1 VNTTTSNKTVSLV
14 LGSGGARGLVH
25 IGVIEWLVANGFEIR
40 SIAGSSMGALIGG
53 IYATGK
59 LDVYTQWVKALEKI
73 DVLRLLDVSFTRN
86 SLFKGKRIIHV
97 LKEMIGDHNIEELP
111 ISYTAVATDL
121 HEQKEIWLNHGPLFD
136 AIRASIAIP
145 TIFSPHEY
153 MGKQLI
159 DGSIVNPV
167 PIAPTLNDK
176 TDITIAVNLNGKPQK
191 KLITPQINQQINSNS
206 KHQRI
211 KQFITGLQPKQG
223 NPTLYDTTLFDIIT
237 KSMETMQSK
246 ITRLQ
251 LAAYSP
257 DVIIT
262 VPRNACSFYEF
273 YRAEEMIEIGHNQA
287 EITLFNVNEE

>member
-1 VNTTTSNKTVSLV
+1 VNATNTKKTVSLV
-14 LGSGGARGLVH
+14 LGSGGARGLIH
-25 IGVIEWLVANGFEIR
+25 IGVIEWLLANDFEIC
-40 SIAGSSMGALIGG
+40 SIAGSSMGALVGG

-86 SLFKGKRIIHV
+86 SLFKGERIIRV
-97 LKEMIGDHNIEELP
+97 LKEMIGDHNIEKLP

-145 TIFSPHEY
+145 TFFSPHEY

-191 KLITPQINQQINSNS
+191 KSITPKPNEPTNANNN
-206 KHQRI
+206 HQRI
-211 KQFITGLQPKQG
+211 KQFITGRQSKQG
-223 NPTLYDTTLFDIIT
+223 NPTLYNTTLFDIIT

-251 LAAYSP
+251 FAAFSP
-257 DVIIT
+257 DVVIT
-262 VPRNACSFYEF
+262 IPRDTCLFYEF
-273 YRAEEMIEIGHNQA
+273 YRAEEMIQIGYNQA
-287 EITLFNVNEE
+287 ETAFLNENF

>member
-1 VNTTTSNKTVSLV
+1 MKVTKSRKTVSLV

-25 IGVIEWLVANGFEIR
+25 IGIIEWLLANGFEIR

-136 AIRASIAIP
+136 AIHASIAIP

-153 MGKQLI
+153 MGKHLI
-159 DGSIVNPV
+159 DGSIINPI

-176 TDITIAVNLNGKPQK
+176 TDITIAVNLNGKPQT
-191 KLITPQINQQINSNS
+191 KLITQKTNQPINTN
-206 KHQRI
+206 HQRI
-211 KQFITGLQPKQG
+211 KQFITGRQPKQK
-223 NPTLYDTTLFDIIT
+223 NPTFYDTTLFDIIT

-246 ITRLQ
+246 ITHLQ

-262 VPRNACSFYEF
+262 IPRNACSFYEF
-273 YRAEEMIEIGHNQA
+273 YRAEEMIQIGHNQA
-287 EITLFNVNEE
+287 ETTLFDVNNE